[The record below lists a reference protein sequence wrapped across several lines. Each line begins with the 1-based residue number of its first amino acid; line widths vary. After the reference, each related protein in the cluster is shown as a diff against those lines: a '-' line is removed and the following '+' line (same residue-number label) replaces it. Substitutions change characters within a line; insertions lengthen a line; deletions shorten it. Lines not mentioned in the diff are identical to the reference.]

1 MMTDRIWRWL
11 ACAVGVVL
19 ILIGS
24 IPLTPLIWLLV
35 LMKVSWW
42 PLPFRLAFWQ
52 TQSIGLVLV
61 VCGFALVMLAVRS
74 KR

>member
-1 MMTDRIWRWL
+1 M
-11 ACAVGVVL
+11 VL

-42 PLPFRLAFWQ
+42 PFPFRLAFWQ
-52 TQSIGLVLV
+52 TQSIGLALV
-61 VCGFALVMLAVRS
+61 VCGIALVVRAVRP
-74 KR
+74 RR